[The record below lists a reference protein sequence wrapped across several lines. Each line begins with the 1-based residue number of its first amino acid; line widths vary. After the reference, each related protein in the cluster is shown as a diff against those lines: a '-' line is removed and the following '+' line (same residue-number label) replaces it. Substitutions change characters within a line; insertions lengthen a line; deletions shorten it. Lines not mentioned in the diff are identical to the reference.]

1 MTRDTQAGRSR
12 RQFIRIGSGV
22 AVGLLAGCTDTSGG
36 NDDSE
41 SNDTSA
47 ATGTT
52 KQNDGDTTE
61 PTESPNGSYSVSMA
75 PTGEVTFEAVP
86 ENVFTVLTHHTGM
99 AVALGHGDGVNALHA
114 PDYYDTVM
122 NHYYER
128 LDGVS
133 VDWSD
138 RFSSWG
144 APKEKVY
151 ELDSDVHLAD
161 PALMTSTDGW
171 SRSDVEEIAEN
182 VGPWF
187 GNSYSDSNRKP
198 AGEWRDSYEYYTLWD
213 IFGKVARVF
222 KEEQR
227 YEALAAV
234 HADLRS
240 TIESKLPPEDE
251 RPTAIM
257 ITGTADLTDIW
268 AYNLNTPGFLTAHV
282 RPLGVTDAFGG
293 SVSSDDKVDFE
304 AMLEANP
311 DVILTLGGMSPGYE
325 MSKTREILEDD
336 PVAAEISAVK
346 NDRVFVQGM
355 RYQGPLVNLFQLEMT
370 AKQLYPDAFGEWPRF
385 TESQPY
391 PKFLDGETLFDKRR
405 VADIVTGRAG
415 DV

>member
-1 MTRDTQAGRSR
+1 MTRDAQTGQSR
-12 RQFIRIGSGV
+12 RRFIKIGSGV
-22 AVGLLAGCTDTSGG
+22 AATFLAGCTDTSGG

-41 SNDTSA
+41 PNDTSSTTETDDQNA
-47 ATGTT
+47 GTT
-52 KQNDGDTTE
+52 SETTE
-61 PTESPNGSYSVSMA
+61 SAGGNYSVSMA
-75 PTGEVTFEAVP
+75 PMGEVTFEVVP
-86 ENVFTVLTHHTGM
+86 ENIFTVLTHHTGM
-99 AVALGHGDGVNALHA
+99 VVALGHGDGVNALHA

-133 VDWSD
+133 VDWSNC
-138 RFSSWG
+138 FSSWG

-161 PALMTSTDGW
+161 PAMMTSTDGW

-187 GNSYSDSNRKP
+187 GNSYSDSHRKP
-198 AGEWRDSYEYYTLWD
+198 PKKWRDGYEYYSLWD
-213 IFGKVARVF
+213 IFGKVAKVF
-222 KEEQR
+222 KEEKR

-234 HADLRS
+234 HSDLRS
-240 TIESKLPPEDE
+240 TIESNLPPEDE

-257 ITGTADLTDIW
+257 VTGTADLSDIW

-282 RPLGVTDAFGG
+282 RPLGVTDAFG
-293 SVSSDDKVDFE
+293 SSITSGAQVDFE
-304 AMLEANP
+304 AMLEADP
-311 DVILTLGGMSPGYE
+311 DVILDLGGMAPGYE
-325 MSKTREILEDD
+325 MSKAREILEDD

-346 NDRVFVQGM
+346 NDRVFVPGM

-385 TESQPY
+385 TKSQPY
-391 PKFLDGETLFDKRR
+391 PKFSKEEELFDRQR
-405 VADIVTGRAG
+405 VADIVTGRAD